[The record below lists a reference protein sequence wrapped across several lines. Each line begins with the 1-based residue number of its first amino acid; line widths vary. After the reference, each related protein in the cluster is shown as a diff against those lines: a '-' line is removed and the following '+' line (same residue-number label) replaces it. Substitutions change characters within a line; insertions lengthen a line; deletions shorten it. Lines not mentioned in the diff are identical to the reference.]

1 MLSKNVRLT
10 IKIKAQYFL
19 FFTTLFTEGYVAF
32 KNNTWKNNKWTHE
45 HIYEAMLTLDMFQ
58 DYRKYDI
65 NISSLKIESYYYYKL

>member
-45 HIYEAMLTLDMFQ
+45 HIYEAMLTLDISGLPQ
-58 DYRKYDI
+58 VC
-65 NISSLKIESYYYYKL
+65 ISSLKIESYYYYKL